1 MWSSVPLS
9 NTLNEVHH
17 SHVVDIHEDRFRFLE
32 TTEYPSLCGRV
43 NGIHL
48 SLIFNH
54 KSKKTKNF
62 QEEHRRNKEGNQ
74 NFRKKKFQKNEK
86 FSTVGYTIIMLSQPH
101 FQGEPSQGS
110 RYWGEHFQY
119 LCHLTVWGQLP
130 SHHTSQCFY
139 SIWVTCPPMGVGGLI
154 DTQ

>member
-54 KSKKTKNF
+54 KSKKKKNF

-74 NFRKKKFQKNEK
+74 NFRKKKISEK
-86 FSTVGYTIIMLSQPH
+86 
-101 FQGEPSQGS
+101 
-110 RYWGEHFQY
+110 
-119 LCHLTVWGQLP
+119 
-130 SHHTSQCFY
+130 
-139 SIWVTCPPMGVGGLI
+139 
-154 DTQ
+154 